1 MAGVVASRAQTMGLT
16 TMVRDAVNLRSG
28 RRATAGA
35 RMRCLAALA
44 GVVLLGAAAAA
55 QEAYPTR
62 AITMIVPFAPG
73 GTTDVIARFMAEAL
87 RGALGQPVIVD
98 NRGGAG
104 GTIGT
109 AALTKAAPDGY
120 TIGMGTASTLAINP
134 AVYRNLSFD
143 VLKDLAPIGN
153 VAAVPNIMTINPAL
167 PAKDMAEFIRYAH
180 AHDGKMSYGSAGT
193 GSVSHLMGEQFRL
206 AIKAD
211 IVHVPYRG
219 VGPGLNDAV
228 GGQIQVMYDNL
239 PSTLPLVQAGKLRA
253 LGVSSPARLAALPD
267 VPTFRELK
275 LDDLDW
281 MAFFGLV
288 APAGTPRPVIA
299 RLNAALVKVLAV
311 PDLRDKL
318 AAQQALVVGNSP
330 AAFAAEIARELDRF
344 RRAVAAANIKVE

>member
-1 MAGVVASRAQTMGLT
+1 MN
-16 TMVRDAVNLRSG
+16 VRDPG
-28 RRATAGA
+28 RTAAIGA
-35 RMRCLAALA
+35 IA
-44 GVVLLGAAAAA
+44 VLLGLSVAVIGARTQPAPLAPPSPLAAPDG
-55 QEAYPTR
+55 YPTR

-73 GTTDVIARFMAEAL
+73 GTTDVIARIIADAL
-87 RGALGQPVIVD
+87 RGPLGQPVIVD

-109 AALTKAAPDGY
+109 AALVKAPADGY

-134 AVYRNLSFD
+134 AVYRSLSFD
-143 VLKDLAPIGN
+143 VTRNLAAIGN
-153 VAAVPNIMTINPAL
+153 VAAVPNIMTIHPSL
-167 PAKDMAEFIRYAH
+167 PARDMAAFVAYAKR
-180 AHDGKMSYGSAGT
+180 ASGKLSYGSAGT

-206 AIKAD
+206 AIGAD

-219 VGPGLNDAV
+219 VGPALNDAV

-239 PSTLPLVQAGKLRA
+239 PTTLPLVQAGRLRA
-253 LGVSSPARLAALPD
+253 LAVSSPQRLAVLPE

-288 APAGTPRPVIA
+288 APAGTPEPVVR
-299 RLNAALVKVLAV
+299 RLNAALKAVLAEGE
-311 PDLRDKL
+311 LRDKL
-318 AAQQALVVGNSP
+318 SAQQALVVGSSP
-330 AAFAAEIARELDRF
+330 QEFSAEIARELARF